1 VEPPWRPGGPGLL
14 VAVRL
19 TPRGGRDGL
28 DGVETLSD
36 GRAVLAARV
45 RAVPENGAA
54 NDALRRLLAAA
65 CGVPASRVSVAGGA
79 TSRVK
84 TLAVAG
90 EASELAHA
98 LARAASGAAT
108 KKGRSP

>member
-1 VEPPWRPGGPGLL
+1 MQVPWRPAAPGLL
-14 VAVRL
+14 VTVRL
-19 TPRGGRDGL
+19 TPRGGRDAL

-45 RAVPENGAA
+45 RAVPEDGAA
-54 NDALRRLLAAA
+54 NAALCKLIASA

-84 TLAVAG
+84 TLTIAG
-90 EASELAHA
+90 EASELAQA
-98 LARAASGAAT
+98 LAGAAAGAAT